1 MNKKFLPII
10 ENLDKPID
18 ASFLVF
24 KYMELL
30 NIFPY
35 RSYWN
40 EEYLINNP
48 PAYYRLLQ
56 FQCLC
61 KIYNLGSVKE
71 FINGDFILS
80 RNQEEKKYR
89 IHNYQEN
96 LFYLE
101 NFINIKNAKIRIGA
115 KEEELQKTDYLI
127 SHTIQSLSKMISPK
141 NEVFILKDLLEK
153 YAYPNVDVYALDHFE
168 GG

>member
-1 MNKKFLPII
+1 MNKKFPPII

-30 NIFPY
+30 NIIPY

-89 IHNYQEN
+89 IHKYQEN

-101 NFINIKNAKIRIGA
+101 YFINIKNAKIRLGINE
-115 KEEELQKTDYLI
+115 KEVQKTEVIVSYA
-127 SHTIQSLSKMISPK
+127 IQSLSEMISPK

-153 YAYPNVDVYALDHFE
+153 YGYPNVDVYVLDKLY
-168 GG
+168 